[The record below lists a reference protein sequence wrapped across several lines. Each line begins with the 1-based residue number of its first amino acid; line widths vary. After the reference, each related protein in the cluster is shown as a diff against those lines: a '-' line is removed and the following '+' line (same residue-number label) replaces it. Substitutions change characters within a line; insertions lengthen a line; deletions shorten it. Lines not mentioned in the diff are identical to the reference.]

1 MQLVDANCCASK
13 CTFYFWGVYRRALRW
28 RYLLCRTRSC
38 WPPTTTH
45 STKAIRIM
53 PSIYVQMDEVSDDI
67 LASCLE
73 KLGCAGPVRII
84 NGAKVRVNGWH
95 FHIKGWMTPMKLASW
110 RHVKMDDILA
120 FVYLIDD
127 SCCTWSLCNFASWLC
142 SDYHWMM
149 DGLSKVSTYSI
160 HWLFTSLNK

>member
-1 MQLVDANCCASK
+1 
-13 CTFYFWGVYRRALRW
+13 
-28 RYLLCRTRSC
+28 
-38 WPPTTTH
+38 
-45 STKAIRIM
+45 M